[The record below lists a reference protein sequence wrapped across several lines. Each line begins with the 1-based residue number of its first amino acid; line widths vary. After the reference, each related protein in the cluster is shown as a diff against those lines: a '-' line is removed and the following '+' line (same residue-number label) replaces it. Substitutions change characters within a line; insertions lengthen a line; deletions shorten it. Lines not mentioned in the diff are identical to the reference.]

1 MYNWVFI
8 SDCICDLQDYWST
21 DTSQAP
27 PSDADNNFEL
37 VDATEM
43 GGYTSVKFERN
54 LTTGESN
61 LDVQFM
67 VRLYNKYSRSVCGRT
82 LISTEGAG
90 VYGEIS
96 EKPFSET
103 PFHGLYKTLSYYRKF
118 ESHGYK

>member
-1 MYNWVFI
+1 MTNPAKDGV
-8 SDCICDLQDYWST
+8 
-21 DTSQAP
+21 
-27 PSDADNNFEL
+27 NNFEL
-37 VDATEM
+37 LEAMEM
-43 GGYTSVKFERN
+43 GEYTHVKFERN
-54 LTTGESN
+54 LTTGEAT
-61 LDVQFM
+61 DVQFM

-96 EKPFSET
+96 EKPFCET

>member
-8 SDCICDLQDYWST
+8 SDCICDLQDYWSD
-21 DTSQAP
+21 DTTQPP

-61 LDVQFM
+61 LDVQFT
-67 VRLYNKYSRSVCGRT
+67 VRLYNKYSSNMSEWT
-82 LISTEGAG
+82 L
-90 VYGEIS
+90 
-96 EKPFSET
+96 
-103 PFHGLYKTLSYYRKF
+103 
-118 ESHGYK
+118 